1 MIIVAT
7 RIRTGMI
14 IIHNKELCRVVNM
27 THVTPGQ
34 GRGMVQTKLKNIV
47 TGNGFEQRFRSDEK
61 IERAT
66 LEQREMEF
74 LYQDGDEFIFMDTG
88 TYEQI
93 NLTDEILGDGT
104 NYLIPNIK
112 VMVEM
117 HEGNPLGVELP
128 KTVELE
134 VIETEPEMKGATAS
148 ASAKPAT
155 LETGV
160 VVQVPQFIKA
170 GEKVKID
177 TVDGS
182 YLERGK

>member
-7 RIRTGMI
+7 QIRTGMI

-27 THVTPGQ
+27 THVTPGK

>member
-7 RIRTGMI
+7 QIRTGMI
-14 IIHNKELCRVVNM
+14 IIHNKELCRVVGM
-27 THVTPGQ
+27 THVTPGK

-47 TGNGFEQRFRSDEK
+47 TGTGFEQRFRSDEK

-74 LYQDGDEFIFMDTG
+74 LYQNGDEFIFMDTAS
-88 TYEQI
+88 YEQI
-93 NLTDEILGDGT
+93 HLTEEILGDGT
-104 NYLIPNIK
+104 NYLIANGK

-134 VIETEPEMKGATAS
+134 VVETEPEMKGATAS

-177 TVDGS
+177 TSDGS